1 MSGDTLETQ
10 RHFTVDTS
18 SSHCTGRLRKQE
30 VRAPTNQRLKKLSCG
45 LFLRSAMPHF
55 YLAASLAPGTAD
67 FLLFVF
73 RCRQNRVLAVGV
85 AVTSSAGQRVVF

>member
-18 SSHCTGRLRKQE
+18 SPHPHSTGRLRKQE
-30 VRAPTNQRLKKLSCG
+30 VRAPTNQRLKKLS
-45 LFLRSAMPHF
+45 SAMPHF

-73 RCRQNRVLAVGV
+73 HGRQNRVLAVGV
-85 AVTSSAGQRVVF
+85 AVTSSAGQRVAHHVL